1 MISGQKLLYNLE
13 NLVERKPITADI
25 FLNDYCNNKC
35 PYCSYAR
42 YGKNNRQWMGF
53 EDFVTYAEI
62 LKGLGVKGFILTG
75 GGEPTISKDFDKIT
89 AWLESQGLA
98 YGINTNFNVLKY
110 IKPTFLKVSLDGWD
124 EDSYQ
129 AKRGVRKYTKVV
141 DNIEKYLD
149 WKAENNVSTSVGIQ
163 TVVMSAEDAL
173 RFYEAN
179 KHLDIDYMNF
189 RPVESTGGSYYKDKD
204 ISDIIKT
211 MEDLN
216 KKDSRVTVN
225 YKWYKVGTKF
235 EKCFAHCTQIALN
248 QRGEVIFCCHKP
260 YEVVGHITDVDIM
273 DKLRKAETNIKMCD
287 VPCRLTGPN
296 ELVKDIEKGCR
307 DSGFI

>member
-25 FLNDYCNNKC
+25 YLNDYCNNKC
-35 PYCSYAR
+35 PYCAYAR
-42 YGKNNRQWMGF
+42 YGMNERQWMAF
-53 EDFVTYAEI
+53 EDFVKYAEI

-163 TVVMSAEDAL
+163 TVVMSTEDAL

-225 YKWYKVGTKF
+225 YKWY
-235 EKCFAHCTQIALN
+235 
-248 QRGEVIFCCHKP
+248 RDEVREMLLP
-260 YEVVGHITDVDIM
+260 LYANSVESAGRGHI
-273 DKLRKAETNIKMCD
+273 L
-287 VPCRLTGPN
+287 L
-296 ELVKDIEKGCR
+296 
-307 DSGFI
+307 S